1 MTKCLFARD
10 GRYVGV
16 LHLSLRHRRGPS
28 RAPELA
34 LGLLDDCLAE
44 AVAGNVTVGTSPG
57 HGGTSRPTVLVVPY
71 RPGGA
76 ITALAGVLPPDLRG
90 AEVALADLVRRV
102 VATRQLPA
110 TVLVPHAATLHE
122 LTLSRRGP
130 NVVVVFGG
138 GSAREGLSSRRAP
151 GAGAAHPGPDEPGDR
166 GPPSRQRSDG
176 RHPRRAPPGQDGR
189 AEPGRG
195 RQSGSG
201 LGAGADQLTEAR
213 TARSRADS
221 IACEACPSRWRTSG
235 SPSATSKRRSPSSPT
250 SGSASSAATRSAG
263 SGPTPPSAS
272 TATRPGSPCS
282 RRQTATGASSCFEY
296 IHPAAIETAPTRA
309 NEIGM
314 HRVAF
319 SVDDIDQALE
329 IAARRLP
336 PAARGGDLRRRLQA
350 RYVRGP
356 SGIIVMLAQELR

>member
-1 MTKCLFARD
+1 MTLAAPVVHPSRVTARPGSAEAILEAVTTVRELAGDAATGGAAAESLLAALARVAPYDHASIARWDAAQRRHVELAGDYAEPAAEHLAARLHEDPLFTMIRRPGGTLWLREVPPRLRPISTTIQEVLEPSGFEDGMTKCLFARD

-138 GSAREGLSSRRAP
+138 GSAREGLSSRELQVLA
-151 GAGAAHPGPDEPGDR
+151 
-166 GPPSRQRSDG
+166 
-176 RHPRRAPPGQDGR
+176 
-189 AEPGRG
+189 
-195 RQSGSG
+195 
-201 LGAGADQLTEAR
+201 QLTLGR
-213 TARSRADS
+213 TNPEIAVRLHVSVRTVATNVEHLLAKMGVPNRAAAASRA
-221 IACEACPSRWRTSG
+221 
-235 SPSATSKRRSPSSPT
+235 
-250 SGSASSAATRSAG
+250 AAWG
-263 SGPTPPSAS
+263 
-272 TATRPGSPCS
+272 
-282 RRQTATGASSCFEY
+282 
-296 IHPAAIETAPTRA
+296 
-309 NEIGM
+309 
-314 HRVAF
+314 
-319 SVDDIDQALE
+319 LE
-329 IAARRLP
+329 PI
-336 PAARGGDLRRRLQA
+336 
-350 RYVRGP
+350 
-356 SGIIVMLAQELR
+356 S